1 MMKLKREFYLGD
13 TLEISKKLIGKML
26 VHKTPEGI
34 TKGMIVEAESYI
46 GPFDKAAHSYN
57 NRKSERTKVQYKE
70 GGYAYIYLIYG
81 MYCCFNIVTSAKG
94 NPECVLIRALEPIEG
109 IELMKKRRKTDDI
122 KKLTS
127 GPGKLCSAM
136 GIDRGLY
143 GCDLCG
149 DELYL
154 EDYRDDLEVETSKR
168 INVQYSEEAND
179 YPWRFTAK
187 GNKFV
192 SVKVK
197 KIKQ

>member
-1 MMKLKREFYLGD
+1 MKLKREFYLGD

-81 MYCCFNIVTSAKG
+81 MYCCFNIVTSTKG

-109 IELMKKRRKTDDI
+109 IELMKKRRKTDDV

-127 GPGKLCSAM
+127 GPGKLCDAM
-136 GIDRGLY
+136 GINRGLY

-154 EDYRDDLEVETSKR
+154 EDYRDDLEIETSKR

-187 GNKFV
+187 DNKFI
-192 SVKVK
+192 SVKIK